1 MSYRTILLFGP
12 PGSGKGTQGK
22 ILSAKSDFF
31 HCACGDVFR
40 RLDPKSQIGIEFA
53 RYSRNGLL
61 VPDELTIRLW
71 RASIQS
77 MVACRQ
83 YKPADQYLLLD
94 GIPRTFEQAKLLA
107 DDLDVRTLIYLYC
120 NDVNQIVAHL
130 SNRESLE
137 NRIDDVD
144 IEIVRHRID
153 VYEEQTEP
161 LLNLYPLNKVYRVNA
176 TRERETV
183 TKDILKA
190 IDEVRLDW

>member
-1 MSYRTILLFGP
+1 M
-12 PGSGKGTQGK
+12 
-22 ILSAKSDFF
+22 AEFF

-40 RLDPKSQIGIEFA
+40 RLDPKSEIGIEFA
-53 RYSRNGLL
+53 RYSGNGLL

-77 MVACRQ
+77 MVAFRQ
-83 YKPADQYLLLD
+83 FRPADQYLLLD

-107 DDLDVRTLIYLYC
+107 DDLDVRALIYLYC
-120 NDVNQIVAHL
+120 NDVEQIVARL
-130 SNRESLE
+130 SHRASLE
-137 NRIDDVD
+137 KRTDDVD

-176 TRERETV
+176 TRDRETV
-183 TKDILKA
+183 TKEILRA
-190 IDEVRLDW
+190 LDAVRLDW